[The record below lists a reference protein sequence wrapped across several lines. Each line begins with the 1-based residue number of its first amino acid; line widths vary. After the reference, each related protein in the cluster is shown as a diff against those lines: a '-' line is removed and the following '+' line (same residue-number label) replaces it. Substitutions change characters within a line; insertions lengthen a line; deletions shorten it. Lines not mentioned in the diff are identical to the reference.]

1 MELAIIFNW
10 SANVTWNKARK
21 LILVEEVNFIKTV
34 RYTRYQAS
42 AAQYL
47 RPSVFWDVMQTTDVS
62 VQPIAPLKM
71 GPTEWPETSVTCC
84 LLTLRNIPD
93 EQGPQIQIF

>member
-10 SANVTWNKARK
+10 SANVTCNKTRK

-34 RYTRYQAS
+34 RYARYQAS

-47 RPSVFWDVMQTTDVS
+47 RPSVF
-62 VQPIAPLKM
+62 
-71 GPTEWPETSVTCC
+71 
-84 LLTLRNIPD
+84 
-93 EQGPQIQIF
+93 